1 MKRQMFKTLFEN
13 QAQVIYR
20 WKLAYE
26 RQEKL
31 LRRALLVIKPSED
44 KELMADILAEIN
56 NDTI

>member
-1 MKRQMFKTLFEN
+1 MKRQMVKTLFEN
-13 QAQVIYR
+13 QTQAIHR

-44 KELMADILAEIN
+44 KNLMADILAEIN

>member
-13 QAQVIYR
+13 QAQVIHR

-44 KELMADILAEIN
+44 KELVADILAEIN